1 MQVPNIAL
9 TRHETDKSEL
19 KNYAHPQ
26 ETISV
31 YVTAYSMSTDQ
42 TLNTNYWKG
51 ATEDLEKYRRNT
63 ELSALDRLRTFVGEG
78 AEVKARLDANTTLIL
93 QRFRA
98 DGNSLLATLQV
109 GQEKSFNSFLFI
121 KNNSFLYH
129 QRVSPPL
136 KKTP

>member
-1 MQVPNIAL
+1 
-9 TRHETDKSEL
+9 
-19 KNYAHPQ
+19 
-26 ETISV
+26 V

-109 GQEKSFNSFLFI
+109 SRS
-121 KNNSFLYH
+121 
-129 QRVSPPL
+129 RVF
-136 KKTP
+136 